1 MKLNLRRLLI
11 ILTLCLATMVA
22 SDSYAALT
30 AKVDRTVLDSNETL
44 RAELRYD
51 GQVFTGEPDFGPLT
65 KDFEVLS
72 NSRQQN
78 YSNVNGKTESY
89 TAWTLE
95 LRPKRAGILLIPS
108 LTFKKEVS
116 NAIELR
122 VRAAPSNSSA
132 NPGTQPIYTETT
144 VDANTP
150 YVGQQII
157 LTHRLYTSVQLRDFA
172 LSELA
177 IDKAVL
183 HRLGDTQY
191 QKVINGR
198 NYLVLEVKYAI
209 FPQSEGPLIIP
220 SLRFGAYEVN
230 NRSQFGV
237 FNNRGNQIIRDT
249 EPKSLEVA
257 ARPPQASIDGWMPST
272 SVTMEQRWSG
282 DIDSV
287 TVGEPVTRTITIRAE
302 GLSAAQIT
310 PLQEPQGN
318 NYRGYPD
325 QPQLDEIV
333 TTNGLTAT
341 RIESLALVPN
351 NSGEITLPAVELIW
365 WDTNSNKRRVAS
377 LPSITLQVSP
387 SENNDIAANNN
398 NVMEGA
404 NDAMTTLASDASKPK
419 VSFMTNLSL
428 ALNALLMTLIVTLII
443 GRKRKALAARSQ
455 QAALSSDSA
464 RLNLKQQLRAIES
477 EAKDDNLMAMR
488 EAILRWGKTLFAEN
502 PPSTLKSLGDLLGNP
517 SISQLFAQLDE
528 QLYQHNGVPATTLD
542 VALLLAS
549 LKKESNFSRES
560 ASKSKPGKAL
570 QSLYPD

>member
-1 MKLNLRRLLI
+1 
-11 ILTLCLATMVA
+11 MVA

>member
-11 ILTLCLATMVA
+11 ISTLCLATMVA

-51 GQVFTGEPDFGPLT
+51 GQVFTGEPDFGPLI

-72 NSRQQN
+72 NNRQQN

-150 YVGQQII
+150 YVGQQVI

-237 FNNRGNQIIRDT
+237 FNNRGNQIVRDT
-249 EPKSLEVA
+249 EPKSLEVT
-257 ARPPQASIDGWMPST
+257 ARPPQASVDGWMPST

-428 ALNALLMTLIVTLII
+428 ALNALLMTLIVTLLI

-528 QLYQHNGVPATTLD
+528 QLYQHNRVPATTLD

-560 ASKSKPGKAL
+560 ASKSKSGKAL

>member
-11 ILTLCLATMVA
+11 ISTLCLGTMVA

-51 GQVFTGEPDFGPLT
+51 GQVFTGEPDFGPLI

-72 NSRQQN
+72 NNRQQN

-150 YVGQQII
+150 YVGQQVI

-237 FNNRGNQIIRDT
+237 FNNRGNQIVRDT
-249 EPKSLEVA
+249 EPKSLEVT
-257 ARPPQASIDGWMPST
+257 ARPPQASVDGWMPST

-387 SENNDIAANNN
+387 SENADVAANDN
-398 NVMEGA
+398 NVMQGT
-404 NDAMTTLASDASKPK
+404 NDAMTTLAADASKPK

-428 ALNALLMTLIVTLII
+428 ALNALLMTLIVTLLI

-517 SISQLFAQLDE
+517 SISQLFAQLDQ

-542 VALLLAS
+542 VTLLLAS

-560 ASKSKPGKAL
+560 ASKSKSGKAL

>member
-11 ILTLCLATMVA
+11 LSTLCLSAMTA

-51 GQVFTGEPDFGPLT
+51 GQVFAGEPDFEPLS

-72 NSRQQN
+72 NRRQQN

-116 NAIELR
+116 NAVELR
-122 VRAAPSNSSA
+122 VRAAPTNSSA

-144 VDANTP
+144 VDTNTP
-150 YVGQQII
+150 YVGQQVI

-172 LSELA
+172 LSELT
-177 IDKAVL
+177 IDKAEL

-209 FPQSEGPLIIP
+209 FPQAKGTLIIP
-220 SLRFGAYEVN
+220 SLRFAAYEVN

-249 EPKSLEVA
+249 ESKVLEVN
-257 ARPPQASIDGWMPST
+257 ARPSQASIDGWMPST

-310 PLQEPQGN
+310 PLQEPQGD

-333 TTNGLTAT
+333 TANGLAAT

-351 NSGEITLPAVELIW
+351 KPGEIVLPAVQLVW
-365 WDTNSNKRRVAS
+365 WDTNSNQPRIAS
-377 LPSITLQVSP
+377 LSPITLQVSP
-387 SENNDIAANNN
+387 SSNIDAIANGS
-398 NVMEGA
+398 NVMQMT
-404 NDAMTTLASDASKPK
+404 NDAMTTLATDALKPK

-428 ALNALLMTLIVTLII
+428 SINALLITLII
-443 GRKRKALAARSQ
+443 VLLMRRKRESSAARSQ
-455 QAALSSDSA
+455 QPSLSLDSA

-477 EAKDDNLMAMR
+477 EAKDENLMAMR
-488 EAILRWGKTLFAEN
+488 DAILRWGKILFAEN

-517 SISQLFAQLDE
+517 SISQLFAQLDQ
-528 QLYQHNGVPATTLD
+528 QLYQYNGVPETTLD

-549 LKKESNFSRES
+549 LKKESNFNRGS
-560 ASKSKPGKAL
+560 ASKDNAGTAL
-570 QSLYPD
+570 QSLYPN

>member
-11 ILTLCLATMVA
+11 ISTLCLGTMVA

-51 GQVFTGEPDFGPLT
+51 GQVFTGEPDFGPLI

-72 NSRQQN
+72 NNRQQN

-150 YVGQQII
+150 YVGQQVI

-237 FNNRGNQIIRDT
+237 FNNRGNQIVRDT
-249 EPKSLEVA
+249 EPKSLEVT
-257 ARPPQASIDGWMPST
+257 ARPPQASVDGWMPST

-387 SENNDIAANNN
+387 SENADVASNDN
-398 NVMEGA
+398 NVMQGT
-404 NDAMTTLASDASKPK
+404 NDAMTTLAADASKPK

-428 ALNALLMTLIVTLII
+428 ALNALLMTLIVTLLI

-517 SISQLFAQLDE
+517 SISQLFAQLDQ

-542 VALLLAS
+542 VTLLLAS

-560 ASKSKPGKAL
+560 ASKSKSGKAL

>member
-11 ILTLCLATMVA
+11 LSTLCLSAMTA

-51 GQVFTGEPDFGPLT
+51 GQVFAGEPDFEPLS

-72 NSRQQN
+72 NKRQQN

-116 NAIELR
+116 NAVELR
-122 VRAAPSNSSA
+122 VRAAPTNSSA

-144 VDANTP
+144 VDTNTP
-150 YVGQQII
+150 YVGQQVI
-157 LTHRLYTSVQLRDFA
+157 LTHRLYTSVQLRDFS
-172 LSELA
+172 LSELT
-177 IDKAVL
+177 IDKAEL

-209 FPQSEGPLIIP
+209 FPQAKGTLIIP
-220 SLRFGAYEVN
+220 SLRFAAYEVN

-249 EPKSLEVA
+249 ESKALEVN
-257 ARPPQASIDGWMPST
+257 ARPSQASIDGWMPST

-310 PLQEPQGN
+310 PLQEPQGD

-333 TTNGLTAT
+333 TANGLAAT

-351 NSGEITLPAVELIW
+351 KPGEIVLPAVQLVW
-365 WDTNSNKRRVAS
+365 WDTNSNQPRIAS
-377 LPSITLQVSP
+377 LSPITLQVSP
-387 SENNDIAANNN
+387 SSNIDATANGS
-398 NVMEGA
+398 NVMQMT
-404 NDAMTTLASDASKPK
+404 NDAMTTLATDALKPK

-428 ALNALLMTLIVTLII
+428 SINALLITLII
-443 GRKRKALAARSQ
+443 VLLMRRKRESSAARSQ
-455 QAALSSDSA
+455 QPSLSLDSA

-477 EAKDDNLMAMR
+477 EAKDENLMAMR
-488 EAILRWGKTLFAEN
+488 DAILRWGKILFAEN

-517 SISQLFAQLDE
+517 SISQLFAQLDQ
-528 QLYQHNGVPATTLD
+528 QLYQYNGVPETTLD

-549 LKKESNFSRES
+549 LKKESNFNRGS
-560 ASKSKPGKAL
+560 ASKDNAGTAL

>member
-11 ILTLCLATMVA
+11 ISTLCLGTMVA

-51 GQVFTGEPDFGPLT
+51 GQVFTGEPDFGPLI

-72 NSRQQN
+72 NNRQQN

-150 YVGQQII
+150 YVGQQVI

-237 FNNRGNQIIRDT
+237 FNNRGNQIVRDT
-249 EPKSLEVA
+249 EPKSLEVT
-257 ARPPQASIDGWMPST
+257 ARPPQASVDGWMPST

-387 SENNDIAANNN
+387 SENTDVAANDN
-398 NVMEGA
+398 NVMQGT
-404 NDAMTTLASDASKPK
+404 NDAMTTLAADASKPK

-428 ALNALLMTLIVTLII
+428 ALNALLVTLIVTLLI

-488 EAILRWGKTLFAEN
+488 EAILRWGETLFAEN

-517 SISQLFAQLDE
+517 SISQLFAQLDQ

-542 VALLLAS
+542 VTLLLAS

-560 ASKSKPGKAL
+560 ASKSKSGKAL

>member
-11 ILTLCLATMVA
+11 LSTLCLSAMAA

-51 GQVFTGEPDFGPLT
+51 GQVFAGEPDFEPLS

-72 NSRQQN
+72 NRRQQN

-116 NAIELR
+116 NAVELR
-122 VRAAPSNSSA
+122 VRAAPTNSSA

-144 VDANTP
+144 VDTNTP
-150 YVGQQII
+150 YVGQQVI
-157 LTHRLYTSVQLRDFA
+157 LTHRLYTSVQLRDFS
-172 LSELA
+172 LSELT
-177 IDKAVL
+177 IDKAEL

-209 FPQSEGPLIIP
+209 FPQAKGTLIIP
-220 SLRFGAYEVN
+220 SLRFAAYEVN

-249 EPKSLEVA
+249 ESKVLEVN
-257 ARPPQASIDGWMPST
+257 ARPSQASIDGWMPST

-310 PLQEPQGN
+310 PLQEPQGD

-333 TTNGLTAT
+333 TANGLAAT

-351 NSGEITLPAVELIW
+351 KPGEIVLPAVQLVW
-365 WDTNSNKRRVAS
+365 WDTNSNQPRIAS
-377 LPSITLQVSP
+377 LSPITLQVSP
-387 SENNDIAANNN
+387 SSNIDATANGS
-398 NVMEGA
+398 NVMQMT
-404 NDAMTTLASDASKPK
+404 NDAMTTLATDALKPK

-428 ALNALLMTLIVTLII
+428 SINALLITLII
-443 GRKRKALAARSQ
+443 VLLMRRKRESSAARSQ
-455 QAALSSDSA
+455 QPSLSLDSA

-477 EAKDDNLMAMR
+477 EAKDENLMAMR
-488 EAILRWGKTLFAEN
+488 DAILRWGKILFAEN

-517 SISQLFAQLDE
+517 SISQLFAQLDQ
-528 QLYQHNGVPATTLD
+528 QLYQYNGVPETTLD

-549 LKKESNFSRES
+549 LKKESNFNRGS
-560 ASKSKPGKAL
+560 ASKDNAGTAL

>member
-11 ILTLCLATMVA
+11 LSTLCLSAMTA

-51 GQVFTGEPDFGPLT
+51 GQVFAGEPDFEPLS

-72 NSRQQN
+72 NRRQQN

-116 NAIELR
+116 NAVELR
-122 VRAAPSNSSA
+122 VRAAPTNSSA

-144 VDANTP
+144 VDTNTP
-150 YVGQQII
+150 YVGQQVI

-177 IDKAVL
+177 IDKAEL

-209 FPQSEGPLIIP
+209 FPQAKGTLIIP
-220 SLRFGAYEVN
+220 SLRFAAYEVN

-249 EPKSLEVA
+249 ESKVLEVNA
-257 ARPPQASIDGWMPST
+257 LPSQASIDGWMPST

-310 PLQEPQGN
+310 PLQEPQGD

-333 TTNGLTAT
+333 TANGLAAT

-351 NSGEITLPAVELIW
+351 KPGEIVLPAVQLVW
-365 WDTNSNKRRVAS
+365 WDTNSNQPRIAS
-377 LPSITLQVSP
+377 LSPITLQVSP
-387 SENNDIAANNN
+387 SSNIDATANGS
-398 NVMEGA
+398 NVMQMT
-404 NDAMTTLASDASKPK
+404 NDAMTTLATDALKPK

-428 ALNALLMTLIVTLII
+428 SINALLITLII
-443 GRKRKALAARSQ
+443 VLLMRRKRESSAARSQ
-455 QAALSSDSA
+455 QPSLSLDSA

-477 EAKDDNLMAMR
+477 EAKDENLMAMR
-488 EAILRWGKTLFAEN
+488 DAILRWGKILFTEN

-517 SISQLFAQLDE
+517 SISQLFAQLDQ
-528 QLYQHNGVPATTLD
+528 QLYQYNGVPETTLD

-549 LKKESNFSRES
+549 LKKESNFNRGS
-560 ASKSKPGKAL
+560 ASKDNAGTAL

>member
-404 NDAMTTLASDASKPK
+404 NDAMITLASDASKPK

-428 ALNALLMTLIVTLII
+428 ALNALLMTLIVTLLI

-517 SISQLFAQLDE
+517 RISQLFAQLDE
-528 QLYQHNGVPATTLD
+528 QLYQHNRVPATTLD

-560 ASKSKPGKAL
+560 ASKSKSGKAL

>member
-237 FNNRGNQIIRDT
+237 FNNRGNQIVRDT
-249 EPKSLEVA
+249 EPKSLVVA

-351 NSGEITLPAVELIW
+351 NSGEITLPPVELIW

-404 NDAMTTLASDASKPK
+404 NDVMITLASDASKPK

-428 ALNALLMTLIVTLII
+428 ALNALLMTLIVTLLI
-443 GRKRKALAARSQ
+443 GRKRTALAARSQ

-464 RLNLKQQLRAIES
+464 RLNLKKQLIAIES

-517 SISQLFAQLDE
+517 RISQLFAQLDE
-528 QLYQHNGVPATTLD
+528 QLYQHNRVPATTLD

-560 ASKSKPGKAL
+560 ASKSKSGKAL

>member
-11 ILTLCLATMVA
+11 ISTLCLSTMVA

-51 GQVFTGEPDFGPLT
+51 GQVFTGEPDFGPLI

-72 NSRQQN
+72 NNRQQN

-150 YVGQQII
+150 YVGQQVI

-237 FNNRGNQIIRDT
+237 FNNRGNQIVRDT
-249 EPKSLEVA
+249 EPKSLEVT
-257 ARPPQASIDGWMPST
+257 ARPPQASVDGWMPST

-387 SENNDIAANNN
+387 SENTDVAANDN
-398 NVMEGA
+398 NVMQGT
-404 NDAMTTLASDASKPK
+404 NDAMTTLAADASKPK

-428 ALNALLMTLIVTLII
+428 ALNALLMTLIVTLLI

-517 SISQLFAQLDE
+517 SISQLFAQLDQ

-542 VALLLAS
+542 VTLLLAS

-560 ASKSKPGKAL
+560 ASKSKSGKAL

>member
-11 ILTLCLATMVA
+11 ISTLCLGTMVA

-51 GQVFTGEPDFGPLT
+51 GQVFTGEPDFGPLI

-72 NSRQQN
+72 NNRQQN

-150 YVGQQII
+150 YVGQQVI

-237 FNNRGNQIIRDT
+237 FNNRGNQIVRDT
-249 EPKSLEVA
+249 EPKSLEVT
-257 ARPPQASIDGWMPST
+257 ARPPQASVDGWMPST

-387 SENNDIAANNN
+387 SENADVAANDN
-398 NVMEGA
+398 NVMQGT

-428 ALNALLMTLIVTLII
+428 ALNALLMTLIVTLLI

-464 RLNLKQQLRAIES
+464 RLNLKQQLRVIES
-477 EAKDDNLMAMR
+477 EVKDDNLMAMR
-488 EAILRWGKTLFAEN
+488 EAILRWGETLFAEN

-517 SISQLFAQLDE
+517 SISQLFAQLDQ

-542 VALLLAS
+542 VTLLLAS

-560 ASKSKPGKAL
+560 ASKSKSGKAL

>member
-11 ILTLCLATMVA
+11 LSTLCLSAMTA

-51 GQVFTGEPDFGPLT
+51 GQVFAGEPDFEPLT

-72 NSRQQN
+72 NRRQQN

-116 NAIELR
+116 NAVELR
-122 VRAAPSNSSA
+122 VRAAPTNSSA

-144 VDANTP
+144 VDTNTP
-150 YVGQQII
+150 YVGQQVI
-157 LTHRLYTSVQLRDFA
+157 LTHRLYTSVQLRDFS
-172 LSELA
+172 LSELT
-177 IDKAVL
+177 IDKAEL

-209 FPQSEGPLIIP
+209 FPQAKGTLIIP
-220 SLRFGAYEVN
+220 SLRFAAYEVN

-249 EPKSLEVA
+249 ESKVLEVNA
-257 ARPPQASIDGWMPST
+257 LPSQASIDGWMPST

-310 PLQEPQGN
+310 PLQEPQGD

-333 TTNGLTAT
+333 TANGLAAT

-351 NSGEITLPAVELIW
+351 KPGEIVLPAVQLVW
-365 WDTNSNKRRVAS
+365 WDTNSNQPRIAS
-377 LPSITLQVSP
+377 LSPITLQVSP
-387 SENNDIAANNN
+387 SSNIDATANGS
-398 NVMEGA
+398 NVMQMT
-404 NDAMTTLASDASKPK
+404 NDAMTTLATDALKPK

-428 ALNALLMTLIVTLII
+428 SINALLITLII
-443 GRKRKALAARSQ
+443 VLLMRRKRESSAARSQ
-455 QAALSSDSA
+455 QPSLSLDSA

-477 EAKDDNLMAMR
+477 EAKDENLMAMR
-488 EAILRWGKTLFAEN
+488 DAILRWGKILFAEN

-517 SISQLFAQLDE
+517 SISQLFAQLDQ
-528 QLYQHNGVPATTLD
+528 QLYQYNGVPDTTLD

-549 LKKESNFSRES
+549 LKKESNFNRGS
-560 ASKSKPGKAL
+560 ASKDNAGTAL

>member
-11 ILTLCLATMVA
+11 ISTLCLGTMVA

-51 GQVFTGEPDFGPLT
+51 GQVFTGEPDFGPLI

-72 NSRQQN
+72 NNRQQN

-150 YVGQQII
+150 YVGQQVI

-237 FNNRGNQIIRDT
+237 FNNRGNQIVRDT
-249 EPKSLEVA
+249 EPKSLEVT
-257 ARPPQASIDGWMPST
+257 ARPPQASVDGWMPST

-387 SENNDIAANNN
+387 SENADVAANDN
-398 NVMEGA
+398 NVMQGT
-404 NDAMTTLASDASKPK
+404 NDAMTTLAADASKPK

-428 ALNALLMTLIVTLII
+428 ALNALLMTLIVTLLI

-502 PPSTLKSLGDLLGNP
+502 PPSTLKSLGDLLDNP
-517 SISQLFAQLDE
+517 RISQLFAQMRQ
-528 QLYQHNGVPATTLD
+528 QLYQHNGVPAATLD
-542 VALLLAS
+542 MALLLAS
-549 LKKESNFSRES
+549 LRTESDFSRES
-560 ASKSKPGKAL
+560 PSKRIR
-570 QSLYPD
+570 

>member
-11 ILTLCLATMVA
+11 ISTLCLGTMVA

-51 GQVFTGEPDFGPLT
+51 GQVFTGEPDFGPLI

-72 NSRQQN
+72 NNRQQN

-150 YVGQQII
+150 YVGQQVI

-237 FNNRGNQIIRDT
+237 FNNRGNQIVRDT
-249 EPKSLEVA
+249 EPKSLEVT
-257 ARPPQASIDGWMPST
+257 ARPPQASVDGWMPST

-398 NVMEGA
+398 NVMEGT

-428 ALNALLMTLIVTLII
+428 ALNALLMTLIVTLLI

-517 SISQLFAQLDE
+517 SISQLFAQLDQ

-542 VALLLAS
+542 VTLLLAS

-560 ASKSKPGKAL
+560 ASKSKSGKAL

>member
-11 ILTLCLATMVA
+11 ISTLCLGTMVA

-51 GQVFTGEPDFGPLT
+51 GQVFTGEPDFGPLI

-72 NSRQQN
+72 NNRQQN

-150 YVGQQII
+150 YVGQQVI

-237 FNNRGNQIIRDT
+237 FNNRGNQIVRDT
-249 EPKSLEVA
+249 EPKSLEVT
-257 ARPPQASIDGWMPST
+257 ARPPQASVDGWMPST

-428 ALNALLMTLIVTLII
+428 ALNALLMTLIVTLLI

-517 SISQLFAQLDE
+517 SISQLFAQLDQ

-542 VALLLAS
+542 VTLLLAS

-560 ASKSKPGKAL
+560 ASKSKSGKAL

>member
-11 ILTLCLATMVA
+11 ISTLCLGTMVA

-51 GQVFTGEPDFGPLT
+51 GQVFTGEPDFGPLI

-72 NSRQQN
+72 NNRQQN

-150 YVGQQII
+150 YVGQQVI

-237 FNNRGNQIIRDT
+237 FNNRGNQIVRDT
-249 EPKSLEVA
+249 EPKSLEVT
-257 ARPPQASIDGWMPST
+257 ARPPQASVDGWMPST

-387 SENNDIAANNN
+387 SENTDVAANDN
-398 NVMEGA
+398 NVMQGT
-404 NDAMTTLASDASKPK
+404 NDAMTTLAADASKPK

-428 ALNALLMTLIVTLII
+428 ALNALLMTLIVTLLI

-560 ASKSKPGKAL
+560 ASKSKSGKAL

>member
-11 ILTLCLATMVA
+11 ISTLCLGTMVA

-51 GQVFTGEPDFGPLT
+51 GQVFTGEPDFGPLI

-72 NSRQQN
+72 NNRQQN

-150 YVGQQII
+150 YVGQQVI

-237 FNNRGNQIIRDT
+237 FNNRGNQIVRDT
-249 EPKSLEVA
+249 EPKSLEVT
-257 ARPPQASIDGWMPST
+257 ARPPQASVDGWMPST

-387 SENNDIAANNN
+387 SENADVAANDN
-398 NVMEGA
+398 NVMQGT

-428 ALNALLMTLIVTLII
+428 ALNALLMTLIVTLLI

-517 SISQLFAQLDE
+517 SISQLFAQLDQ

-542 VALLLAS
+542 VTLLLAS

-560 ASKSKPGKAL
+560 ASKSKSGKAL

>member
-11 ILTLCLATMVA
+11 ISTLCLGTMVA

-51 GQVFTGEPDFGPLT
+51 GQVFTGEPDFGPLI

-72 NSRQQN
+72 NNRQQN

-150 YVGQQII
+150 YVGQQVI

-237 FNNRGNQIIRDT
+237 FNNRGNQIVRDT
-249 EPKSLEVA
+249 EPKSLEVT
-257 ARPPQASIDGWMPST
+257 ARPPQASVDGWMPST

-387 SENNDIAANNN
+387 SENTDVAANDN
-398 NVMEGA
+398 NVMQGT
-404 NDAMTTLASDASKPK
+404 NDAMTTLAADASKPK

-428 ALNALLMTLIVTLII
+428 ALNALLMTLIVTLLI

-517 SISQLFAQLDE
+517 SISQLFAQLDQ

-542 VALLLAS
+542 VTLLLAS

-560 ASKSKPGKAL
+560 ASKSKSGKAL

>member
-11 ILTLCLATMVA
+11 ISTLCLATMVA

-51 GQVFTGEPDFGPLT
+51 GQVFTGEPDFGPLI

-72 NSRQQN
+72 NNRQQN

-398 NVMEGA
+398 NIMEGA
-404 NDAMTTLASDASKPK
+404 NDAMTTLAFDASKPK

-428 ALNALLMTLIVTLII
+428 ALNALLMTLIVTLLI

-549 LKKESNFSRES
+549 LKKESNCSRES
-560 ASKSKPGKAL
+560 ASKSKSGKAL

>member
-78 YSNVNGKTESY
+78 YSNVNGKTESF

-387 SENNDIAANNN
+387 SENADVAANDN
-398 NVMEGA
+398 NVMQGT

-428 ALNALLMTLIVTLII
+428 ALNALLMTLIVTLLI

-517 SISQLFAQLDE
+517 SISQLFAQLDQ

-542 VALLLAS
+542 VTLLLAS

-560 ASKSKPGKAL
+560 ASKSKSGKAL

>member
-428 ALNALLMTLIVTLII
+428 ALNALLMTLIVTLLI

-488 EAILRWGKTLFAEN
+488 EAVLRWGKTLFAEN

-560 ASKSKPGKAL
+560 ASKSKSGKAL

>member
-11 ILTLCLATMVA
+11 LSTLCLSAMTA

-51 GQVFTGEPDFGPLT
+51 GQVFAGEPNFEPLT

-72 NSRQQN
+72 NRRQQN

-116 NAIELR
+116 NAVELR
-122 VRAAPSNSSA
+122 VRAAPTNSSA

-144 VDANTP
+144 VDTNTP
-150 YVGQQII
+150 YVGQQVI

-172 LSELA
+172 LSELT
-177 IDKAVL
+177 IDKAEL

-209 FPQSEGPLIIP
+209 FPQAKGTLIIP
-220 SLRFGAYEVN
+220 SLRFAAYEVN

-249 EPKSLEVA
+249 ESKVLEVN
-257 ARPPQASIDGWMPST
+257 ARPSQASIDGWMPST

-310 PLQEPQGN
+310 PLQEPQGD

-333 TTNGLTAT
+333 TANGLAAT

-351 NSGEITLPAVELIW
+351 KPGEIVLPAVQLVW
-365 WDTNSNKRRVAS
+365 WDTNSNQPRIAS
-377 LPSITLQVSP
+377 LSPITLQVSP
-387 SENNDIAANNN
+387 SSNIDAIANGS
-398 NVMEGA
+398 NVMQMT
-404 NDAMTTLASDASKPK
+404 NDAMTTLATDALKPK

-428 ALNALLMTLIVTLII
+428 SINALLITLII
-443 GRKRKALAARSQ
+443 VLLMRRKRESSAARSQ
-455 QAALSSDSA
+455 QPSLSLDSA

-477 EAKDDNLMAMR
+477 EAKDENLMAMR
-488 EAILRWGKTLFAEN
+488 DAILRWGKILFAEN

-517 SISQLFAQLDE
+517 SISQLFAQLDQ
-528 QLYQHNGVPATTLD
+528 QLYQYNGVPETTLD

-549 LKKESNFSRES
+549 LKKESNFNRGS
-560 ASKSKPGKAL
+560 ASKDNAGTAL
-570 QSLYPD
+570 QSLYPN

>member
-11 ILTLCLATMVA
+11 ISTLCLATMVA

-51 GQVFTGEPDFGPLT
+51 GQVFTGEPDFGPLI

-72 NSRQQN
+72 NNRQQN

-150 YVGQQII
+150 YVGQQVI

-237 FNNRGNQIIRDT
+237 FNNRGNQIVRDT
-249 EPKSLEVA
+249 EPKSLEVT
-257 ARPPQASIDGWMPST
+257 ARPPQASVDGWMPST

-387 SENNDIAANNN
+387 SENTDVAANDN
-398 NVMEGA
+398 NVMQGT

-428 ALNALLMTLIVTLII
+428 ALNALLVTLIVTLLI

-488 EAILRWGKTLFAEN
+488 EAILRWGETLFAEN

-517 SISQLFAQLDE
+517 SISQLFAQLDQ

-542 VALLLAS
+542 VTLLLAS

-560 ASKSKPGKAL
+560 ASKSKSGKAL

>member
-443 GRKRKALAARSQ
+443 GRKRKALDARSQ

>member
-11 ILTLCLATMVA
+11 ISTLCLGTMVA

-51 GQVFTGEPDFGPLT
+51 GQVFTGEPDFGPLI

-72 NSRQQN
+72 NNRQQN

-150 YVGQQII
+150 YVGQQVI

-237 FNNRGNQIIRDT
+237 FNNRGNQIVRDT
-249 EPKSLEVA
+249 EPKSLEVT
-257 ARPPQASIDGWMPST
+257 ARPPQASVDGWMPST

-387 SENNDIAANNN
+387 SENTDVAANDN
-398 NVMEGA
+398 NVMQGT

-428 ALNALLMTLIVTLII
+428 ALNALLMTLIVTLLI

-560 ASKSKPGKAL
+560 ASKSKSGKAL

>member
-78 YSNVNGKTESY
+78 YSNVNGKTESF

-150 YVGQQII
+150 YVGQQVI

-237 FNNRGNQIIRDT
+237 FNNRGNQIVRDT
-249 EPKSLEVA
+249 EPKSLEVT
-257 ARPPQASIDGWMPST
+257 ARPPQASVDGWMPST

-428 ALNALLMTLIVTLII
+428 ALNALLVTLIVTLLI

-517 SISQLFAQLDE
+517 SISQLFAQLDQ

-542 VALLLAS
+542 VTLLLAS

-560 ASKSKPGKAL
+560 ASKSKSGKAL

>member
-11 ILTLCLATMVA
+11 ISTLCLATMVA

-51 GQVFTGEPDFGPLT
+51 GQVFTGEPDFGPLI

-72 NSRQQN
+72 NNRQQN

-116 NAIELR
+116 NAVELR

-150 YVGQQII
+150 YVGQQVI

-237 FNNRGNQIIRDT
+237 FNNRGNQIVRDT
-249 EPKSLEVA
+249 EPKSLEVT
-257 ARPPQASIDGWMPST
+257 ARPPQASVDGWMPST

-365 WDTNSNKRRVAS
+365 WDTNSNKRRMAS

-387 SENNDIAANNN
+387 SENTDVAANDN
-398 NVMEGA
+398 NVMQGT
-404 NDAMTTLASDASKPK
+404 NDAMSALAADASRPK

-428 ALNALLMTLIVTLII
+428 ALNALLMTLIVVLLI
-443 GRKRKALAARSQ
+443 GRKRKALAARAQ

-517 SISQLFAQLDE
+517 SISQLFAQLDQ

-542 VALLLAS
+542 VTLLLAS

-560 ASKSKPGKAL
+560 ASKSKSGKAL

>member
-11 ILTLCLATMVA
+11 ISTLCLGTMVA

-51 GQVFTGEPDFGPLT
+51 GQVFTGEPDFGPLI

-72 NSRQQN
+72 NNRQQN

-150 YVGQQII
+150 YVGQQVI

-237 FNNRGNQIIRDT
+237 FNNRGNQIVRDT
-249 EPKSLEVA
+249 EPKSLEVT
-257 ARPPQASIDGWMPST
+257 ARPPQASVDGWMPST

-428 ALNALLMTLIVTLII
+428 ALNALLMTLIVTLLI

-560 ASKSKPGKAL
+560 ASKSKSGKAL

>member
-11 ILTLCLATMVA
+11 ISTLCLGTMVA

-51 GQVFTGEPDFGPLT
+51 GQVFTGEPDFGPLI

-72 NSRQQN
+72 NNRQQN

-150 YVGQQII
+150 YVGQQVI

-237 FNNRGNQIIRDT
+237 FNNRGNQIVRDT
-249 EPKSLEVA
+249 EPKSLEVT
-257 ARPPQASIDGWMPST
+257 ARPPQASVDGWMPST

-302 GLSAAQIT
+302 GLSGAQIT

-387 SENNDIAANNN
+387 SENADVAANDN
-398 NVMEGA
+398 NVMQGT
-404 NDAMTTLASDASKPK
+404 NDAMTTLAADASKPK

-428 ALNALLMTLIVTLII
+428 ALNALLVTLIVTLLI

-517 SISQLFAQLDE
+517 SISQLFAQLDQ

-542 VALLLAS
+542 VTLLLAS

-560 ASKSKPGKAL
+560 ASKSKSGKAL

>member
-404 NDAMTTLASDASKPK
+404 NDAMTKLASDASKPK

-428 ALNALLMTLIVTLII
+428 ALNALLMTLIVTLLI

-477 EAKDDNLMAMR
+477 EAKGDNLMAMR

-542 VALLLAS
+542 VASLLAN

-560 ASKSKPGKAL
+560 ASKSKSGKAL

>member
-11 ILTLCLATMVA
+11 ISTLCLSTMVA

-51 GQVFTGEPDFGPLT
+51 GQVFTGEPDFGPLI

-72 NSRQQN
+72 NNRQQN

-150 YVGQQII
+150 YVGQQVI

-237 FNNRGNQIIRDT
+237 FNNRGNQIVRDT
-249 EPKSLEVA
+249 EPKSLEVT
-257 ARPPQASIDGWMPST
+257 ARPSQASVDGWMPST

-387 SENNDIAANNN
+387 SENADVASNDN
-398 NVMEGA
+398 NVMQGT

-428 ALNALLMTLIVTLII
+428 ALNALLMTLIVTLLI

-517 SISQLFAQLDE
+517 SISQLFAQLDQ

-542 VALLLAS
+542 VTLLLAS

-560 ASKSKPGKAL
+560 ASKSKSGKAL

>member
-11 ILTLCLATMVA
+11 LSTLCLSAMTA

-51 GQVFTGEPDFGPLT
+51 GQVFAGEPDFEPLS

-72 NSRQQN
+72 NRRQQN

-116 NAIELR
+116 NAVELR
-122 VRAAPSNSSA
+122 VRAAPTNSSA

-144 VDANTP
+144 VDTNTP
-150 YVGQQII
+150 YVGQQVI

-172 LSELA
+172 LSELT
-177 IDKAVL
+177 IDKAEL

-209 FPQSEGPLIIP
+209 FPQAKGTLIIP
-220 SLRFGAYEVN
+220 SLRFAAYEVN

-249 EPKSLEVA
+249 ESKVLEVNA
-257 ARPPQASIDGWMPST
+257 LPSQASIDGWMPST

-310 PLQEPQGN
+310 PLQEPQGD

-333 TTNGLTAT
+333 TANGLAAT

-351 NSGEITLPAVELIW
+351 KPGEIVLPAVQLVW
-365 WDTNSNKRRVAS
+365 WDTNSNQPRIAS
-377 LPSITLQVSP
+377 LSPITLQVSP
-387 SENNDIAANNN
+387 SSNIDATANGS
-398 NVMEGA
+398 NVMQMT
-404 NDAMTTLASDASKPK
+404 NDAMTTLATDALKPK

-428 ALNALLMTLIVTLII
+428 SINALLITLII
-443 GRKRKALAARSQ
+443 VLLMRRKRESSAARSQ
-455 QAALSSDSA
+455 QPSLSLDSA

-477 EAKDDNLMAMR
+477 EAKDENLMAMR
-488 EAILRWGKTLFAEN
+488 DAILRWGKILFAEN

-517 SISQLFAQLDE
+517 SISQLFAQLDQ
-528 QLYQHNGVPATTLD
+528 QLYQYNGVPETTLD
-542 VALLLAS
+542 VALLLVS
-549 LKKESNFSRES
+549 LKKESNFNRGS
-560 ASKSKPGKAL
+560 ASKDNAGTAL

>member
-11 ILTLCLATMVA
+11 LSTLCLSAMTA

-51 GQVFTGEPDFGPLT
+51 GQVFAGEPDFEPLS

-72 NSRQQN
+72 NRRQQN

-116 NAIELR
+116 NAVELR
-122 VRAAPSNSSA
+122 VRAAPTNSSA

-144 VDANTP
+144 VDTNTP
-150 YVGQQII
+150 YVGQQVI

-172 LSELA
+172 LSELT
-177 IDKAVL
+177 IDKAEL

-209 FPQSEGPLIIP
+209 FPQAKGTLIIP
-220 SLRFGAYEVN
+220 SLRFAAYEVN

-249 EPKSLEVA
+249 ESKVLEVNA
-257 ARPPQASIDGWMPST
+257 LPSHASIDGWMPST

-310 PLQEPQGN
+310 PLQEPQGD

-325 QPQLDEIV
+325 QPQLDEII
-333 TTNGLTAT
+333 TPNGLAAT

-351 NSGEITLPAVELIW
+351 KPGEIVLPAVQLVW
-365 WDTNSNKRRVAS
+365 WDTNSNQPRIAS
-377 LPSITLQVSP
+377 LSPITLQVSP
-387 SENNDIAANNN
+387 SSNIDATANGS
-398 NVMEGA
+398 NVMQMT
-404 NDAMTTLASDASKPK
+404 NDAMTTLATDALKPK

-428 ALNALLMTLIVTLII
+428 SINALLITLII
-443 GRKRKALAARSQ
+443 VLLMRRKRESSAARSQ
-455 QAALSSDSA
+455 QPSLSLDSA

-477 EAKDDNLMAMR
+477 EAKDENLMAMR
-488 EAILRWGKTLFAEN
+488 DAILRWGKILFAEN

-517 SISQLFAQLDE
+517 SISQLFAQLDQ
-528 QLYQHNGVPATTLD
+528 QLYQYNGVPETTLD

-549 LKKESNFSRES
+549 LKKESNFNRGS
-560 ASKSKPGKAL
+560 ASKDNAGTAL

>member
-11 ILTLCLATMVA
+11 LSTLCLSAMTA

-51 GQVFTGEPDFGPLT
+51 GQVFAGEPNFEPLT

-72 NSRQQN
+72 NRRQQN

-116 NAIELR
+116 NAVELR
-122 VRAAPSNSSA
+122 VRAAPTNSSA

-144 VDANTP
+144 VDTNTP
-150 YVGQQII
+150 YVGQQVI
-157 LTHRLYTSVQLRDFA
+157 LTHRLYTSVQLRDFS
-172 LSELA
+172 LSELT
-177 IDKAVL
+177 IDKAEL

-209 FPQSEGPLIIP
+209 FPQAKGTLIIP
-220 SLRFGAYEVN
+220 SLRFAAYEVN

-249 EPKSLEVA
+249 ESKVLEVNA
-257 ARPPQASIDGWMPST
+257 LPSQASIDGWMPST

-310 PLQEPQGN
+310 PLQEPQGD

-333 TTNGLTAT
+333 TANGLAAT

-351 NSGEITLPAVELIW
+351 KPGEIVLPAVQLVW
-365 WDTNSNKRRVAS
+365 WDTNSNQPRIAS
-377 LPSITLQVSP
+377 LSPITLQVSP
-387 SENNDIAANNN
+387 SSNIDATANGS
-398 NVMEGA
+398 NVMQMT
-404 NDAMTTLASDASKPK
+404 NDAMTTLATDALKPK

-428 ALNALLMTLIVTLII
+428 SINALLITLII
-443 GRKRKALAARSQ
+443 VLLMRRKRESSAARSQ
-455 QAALSSDSA
+455 QPSLSLDSA

-477 EAKDDNLMAMR
+477 EAKDENLMAMR
-488 EAILRWGKTLFAEN
+488 DAILRWGKILFAEN

-517 SISQLFAQLDE
+517 SISQLFAQLDQ
-528 QLYQHNGVPATTLD
+528 QLYQYNGVPETTLD

-549 LKKESNFSRES
+549 LKKESNFNRGS
-560 ASKSKPGKAL
+560 ASKDNAGTAL